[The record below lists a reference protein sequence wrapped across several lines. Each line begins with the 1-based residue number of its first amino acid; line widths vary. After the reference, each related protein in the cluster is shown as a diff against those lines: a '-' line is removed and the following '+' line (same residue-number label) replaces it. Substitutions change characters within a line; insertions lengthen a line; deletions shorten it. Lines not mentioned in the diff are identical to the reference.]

1 MKVDSY
7 PRKSQTEIAAPNWP
21 PRLRKVL
28 GMLSRISCWSTV
40 VWLVW
45 NRILPDYFNI
55 DSVGPLFSIVMGS
68 FLYAMSLIFSDPETS

>member
-1 MKVDSY
+1 MDDARKESVMKEE
-7 PRKSQTEIAAPNWP
+7 TAPNWP

-68 FLYAMSLIFSDPETS
+68 FLYAMSLIFSDPEPS